1 MGGRQVG
8 SRRQRA
14 GSGLRS
20 RAEPQPGTHTAAEQ
34 RTPNQTV
41 GPVLGE
47 SESEEKERRRQRDG
61 EGERD
66 RETEAGTEREREH
79 FPQEERSSDTTLPRA
94 WCSCVG
100 QAGGAKGPVSD
111 TLCQHRP
118 LHTNSQEPS
127 RPHFVEDAEAQGGKQ
142 ATWPVAG
149 AEVRLQPPRWCHG
162 QDHSITARPA
172 SPAPRATSVLWTL
185 GLPDPRGGWQSLW
198 RPESRGL
205 GDDRKTKSSV

>member
-20 RAEPQPGTHTAAEQ
+20 RAEPQPGAHTAAEQ

-66 RETEAGTEREREH
+66 RDRGRG
-79 FPQEERSSDTTLPRA
+79 
-94 WCSCVG
+94 G
-100 QAGGAKGPVSD
+100 QRGSES
-111 TLCQHRP
+111 TSHRK
-118 LHTNSQEPS
+118 N
-127 RPHFVEDAEAQGGKQ
+127 EAQV
-142 ATWPVAG
+142 PPSPEPG
-149 AEVRLQPPRWCHG
+149 AAAWDRQEVRRAPSLTRCA
-162 QDHSITARPA
+162 STALY
-172 SPAPRATSVLWTL
+172 TQTL
-185 GLPDPRGGWQSLW
+185 RNHHDPIL
-198 RPESRGL
+198 
-205 GDDRKTKSSV
+205 

>member
-20 RAEPQPGTHTAAEQ
+20 RAEPQPGAHTAAEQ

-79 FPQEERSSDTTLPRA
+79 FPQEERSSDPTLPQSLVQLR
-94 WCSCVG
+94 G
-100 QAGGAKGPVSD
+100 TG
-111 TLCQHRP
+111 
-118 LHTNSQEPS
+118 
-127 RPHFVEDAEAQGGKQ
+127 
-142 ATWPVAG
+142 
-149 AEVRLQPPRWCHG
+149 RWCEG
-162 QDHSITARPA
+162 
-172 SPAPRATSVLWTL
+172 PRL
-185 GLPDPRGGWQSLW
+185 
-198 RPESRGL
+198 
-205 GDDRKTKSSV
+205 